1 MLRRLL
7 AAPACSIFPR
17 VRVSVWVMES
27 YPGQKSGDWYQET
40 VEVDTVGRQ
49 TRELT
54 GLIDQYVARSD
65 VQTGL
70 CHIFLQHTS
79 ASLLLSENADPAV
92 QVDLEHFMQRIIRDG
107 DPAYRHTSEG
117 PDDMSA
123 HLRSVLTGSFL
134 TLPVVEHRLGL
145 GVWQGVYLWEH
156 RYQGRKRRLVLTIQ
170 GEGRAL

>member
-1 MLRRLL
+1 
-7 AAPACSIFPR
+7 
-17 VRVSVWVMES
+17 MES

-40 VEVDTVGRQ
+40 IEVDTVGRQ

-54 GLIDQYVARSD
+54 GLIDQFVARSD

-92 QVDLEHFMQRIIRDG
+92 QVDLEHFMQRIIQDG

-123 HLRSVLTGSFL
+123 HLRSVLTESFL
-134 TLPVVEHRLGL
+134 ALPVVESQLGL
-145 GVWQGVYLWEH
+145 GVWQGMCLWEH
-156 RYQGRKRRLVLTIQ
+156 RNQGRKRRLVAII
-170 GEGRAL
+170 

>member
-1 MLRRLL
+1 
-7 AAPACSIFPR
+7 
-17 VRVSVWVMES
+17 MEC
-27 YPGQKSGDWYQET
+27 YPGQKSGGWYQET
-40 VEVDTVGRQ
+40 VEVDTVGREI
-49 TRELT
+49 RELT
-54 GLIDQYVARSD
+54 GILGQSVARSD

-92 QVDLEHFMQRIIRDG
+92 HVDLEQFMRRIIRDG
-107 DPAYRHTSEG
+107 DPTYRHVNEG

-134 TLPVVEHRLGL
+134 TVPVVESRLGL
-145 GVWQGVYLWEH
+145 GVWQGADLWEH

-170 GEGRAL
+170 REVRGL

>member
-1 MLRRLL
+1 
-7 AAPACSIFPR
+7 
-17 VRVSVWVMES
+17 MES
-27 YPGQKSGDWYQET
+27 YPGQKSGGWYQET
-40 VEVDTVGRQ
+40 VEVDTVGREIC
-49 TRELT
+49 ELT
-54 GLIDQYVARSD
+54 GMVGQSVARSD

-134 TLPVVEHRLGL
+134 TLPVVESQLGL

>member
-1 MLRRLL
+1 MG
-7 AAPACSIFPR
+7 
-17 VRVSVWVMES
+17 S

-40 VEVDTVGRQ
+40 IEVDTVGRQ

-54 GLIDQYVARSD
+54 GLIDQSVARSD

-92 QVDLEHFMQRIIRDG
+92 QVDLEQFVQRIIRDG

>member
-1 MLRRLL
+1 MG
-7 AAPACSIFPR
+7 
-17 VRVSVWVMES
+17 S

-40 VEVDTVGRQ
+40 IEVDTVGRQ

-54 GLIDQYVARSD
+54 GLIDQSVARSD

-92 QVDLEHFMQRIIRDG
+92 QVDLKHFRQRIIRDG

-134 TLPVVEHRLGL
+134 TLPVVESRLGL

-156 RYQGRKRRLVLTIQ
+156 RYKGRKRCLVLTIQ
-170 GEGRAL
+170 GEGGAL

>member
-1 MLRRLL
+1 
-7 AAPACSIFPR
+7 
-17 VRVSVWVMES
+17 MES
-27 YPGQKSGDWYQET
+27 YPGQKSGGWYQET
-40 VEVDTVGRQ
+40 VEVNTVGREIC
-49 TRELT
+49 ELT
-54 GLIDQYVARSD
+54 GMVGQSVARSD

-107 DPAYRHTSEG
+107 DPAYRHRSEG
-117 PDDMSA
+117 PDDMSV

-134 TLPVVEHRLGL
+134 TLPVVESRLGL

-156 RYQGRKRRLVLTIQ
+156 WYQGRKRRLVLTIQ
-170 GEGRAL
+170 GKVKYL